1 MGTKVDMSGQK
12 LDVTCRRK
20 SLALGAHS
28 TIGGKV
34 MHAHGCSIAPS
45 VPALD
50 AHDTILVPRRS
61 LLGSN

>member
-28 TIGGKV
+28 TMGGKV
-34 MHAHGCSIAPS
+34 RHGCSIAPS

-50 AHDTILVPRRS
+50 ANDTILVPRRS
-61 LLGSN
+61 LLGSH

>member
-28 TIGGKV
+28 TVGGKV
-34 MHAHGCSIAPS
+34 MHAHGCSAA
-45 VPALD
+45 V
-50 AHDTILVPRRS
+50 
-61 LLGSN
+61 